1 MKSLKLVTILP
12 RLALLTLLLPAGMLT
27 AQNPDSAAISD
38 LLKVVESHATQADDD
53 AQMLA
58 NYTLSN
64 LDWRTHANQLNSIKA
79 HVNNL
84 ISDANQL
91 TSLRDEGSPWQQEAI
106 DRISVLLPEMAAH
119 LTTTINHF
127 NDNTTQTQMAPYR
140 DLVLTNRTM
149 IEKAHEM
156 ISNFV
161 EYDKAKAKADDLER
175 QLQLSAASETPS

>member
-1 MKSLKLVTILP
+1 MKSFKLVTILP
-12 RLALLTLLLPAGMLT
+12 RLALLALLLPAGMLA

-64 LDWRTHANQLNSIKA
+64 LDWRTHANQLNSIKE
-79 HVNNL
+79 HINNL

-106 DRISVLLPEMAAH
+106 DRIDPLLREMANH
-119 LTTTINHF
+119 LNITIEHLNSNQSQVH
-127 NDNTTQTQMAPYR
+127 MPPYKDYVR
-140 DLVLTNRTM
+140 ANLDLMTR
-149 IEKAHEM
+149 AHEA
-156 ISNFV
+156 IADFV
-161 EYDKAKAKADDLER
+161 DYGAARTTADELE
-175 QLQLSAASETPS
+175 QKLELPASEPTSE